1 MMFMFVTGV
10 IAGAAVMVM
19 WGLNQIQE
27 GERRLLEAIRDNQKI
42 IDAMEEEM
50 DQMREEIH
58 WYKLENSELR
68 TNKGKLEKPEE
79 RIDGI

>member
-27 GERRLLEAIRDNQKI
+27 GERGLLEAIRDKQKT

-50 DQMREEIH
+50 DQIREEIH

-68 TNKGKLEKPEE
+68 ANKGKLEKPEE